1 MVAGDGRG
9 FVHRGLHLKST
20 GNDMDALLSSLTR
33 KHWET
38 GCSFNLKP
46 ILHSGFERHLP
57 LVEF

>member
-38 GCSFNLKP
+38 GCSFNLSLFF
-46 ILHSGFERHLP
+46 ILVLKDISHW
-57 LVEF
+57 